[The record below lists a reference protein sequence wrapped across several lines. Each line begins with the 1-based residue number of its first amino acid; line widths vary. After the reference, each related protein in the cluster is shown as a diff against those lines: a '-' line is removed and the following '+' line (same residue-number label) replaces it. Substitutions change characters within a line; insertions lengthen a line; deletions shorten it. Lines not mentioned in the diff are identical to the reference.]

1 MKWTNSYRSFGLKT
15 KRSTGLKTIE
25 HKQANSAADTADQSA
40 SGSSPRVR
48 GKRRPV
54 QPTVYS
60 RRIIPARAGQTS
72 MIGLTPKKTSDHPRA
87 CGANDEFAN
96 VGRIPNG
103 SSPRV
108 RGKRRRPRPA
118 HQTIR
123 IIPARAGQT
132 RRRTA
137 RYRPNP
143 DHPRA
148 CGANPPTQSATPS
161 SPGSSP
167 RVRGKPASPSPTS
180 STRRIIP
187 ARAGQT
193 CVRTRDGVPSSDHPR
208 ACGANLVGNSFISG
222 YTGSSPRV
230 RGKLAAECLH
240 VLRERIIPARAG
252 QTWLVLLVMVVSPDH
267 PRACG
272 ANIEAQQ
279 ERELRA
285 GSSPRVR
292 GKPHQHQRDAG
303 RNRIIPARA
312 GQTDTREIT
321 LHVI

>member
-1 MKWTNSYRSFGLKT
+1 MRG
-15 KRSTGLKTIE
+15 KRRVRQRGTHPQRIIPARAGQTPPTATGSSNDTDHPRACGANASSDCTIPSE
-25 HKQANSAADTADQSA
+25 

-48 GKRRPV
+48 GK
-54 QPTVYS
+54 PTDA
-60 RRIIPARAGQTS
+60 IGNTLIP
-72 MIGLTPKKTSDHPRA
+72 
-87 CGANDEFAN
+87 
-96 VGRIPNG
+96 
-103 SSPRV
+103 
-108 RGKRRRPRPA
+108 
-118 HQTIR
+118 R

-132 RRRTA
+132 RPP
-137 RYRPNP
+137 RPDGRIPP

-208 ACGANLVGNSFISG
+208 ACGANSRRSVCMSCAS
-222 YTGSSPRV
+222 GSSPRV
-230 RGKLAAECLH
+230 RGKLVGRGH
-240 VLRERIIPARAG
+240 TVKPRRIIPARAG